1 MKSRLGLGEV
11 TRGGLGVLRLHTF
24 GGCHLE
30 RDGAR
35 LDALSGQRK
44 ALGLLAVLAAAGARG
59 VSRDALLVY
68 LWPESDEERGRTSL
82 KQLVHSLRQ
91 QLHAPEMLLT
101 SGELRLN
108 PDVVTSDVAAFR
120 EAVARGDQAGAVE
133 LYAGPFLD
141 GFYVREAGDFERWA
155 AAERSQLA
163 NDHARALEALAA
175 RSVAE
180 GDARTAVNWWRRL
193 ASVEPLSARAAIGL
207 MRALDATGERSA
219 ALQHAHV
226 YQRLVE
232 EEVGGPPDPSV
243 AELVAR
249 LKHAP
254 PAAASAVPPV
264 SSHSRNAGSSR
275 EPAVVSASVAVL
287 PFANTSGDPADEPF
301 TDGLTEE
308 LIGAISRL
316 PGITVTGR
324 TSTFALKG
332 RGVDV
337 RALAGTLG
345 VTTLLEGSVRRAGGR
360 LKVATQLV
368 SAEDHRVLWA
378 ESYDRAAGDI
388 FAVQEEIARATAEAL
403 RVKLGAGGG
412 RLARPATDL
421 VAYELYL
428 KGRHILNTRSGE
440 ERLLQ
445 AVRYFEQAAE
455 RAPAYAPAYAGLS
468 DAYAYLAVFGYHR
481 AHDAFPKSMAAAR
494 KALALDDTLTE
505 AHASLAH
512 ALCVYD
518 FEWAAAERA
527 FGRAIAL
534 DPGYTFARLA
544 LAICLQDQGRF
555 AEAVEQLETARAA
568 DPLAPHISA
577 VLGRVYVNARQP
589 DRAIP
594 ALREALELG
603 PELDLVHQQL
613 GHAYLQQGMGAE
625 AITSFGRAAELS
637 GVRDSAHLAYAY
649 AVTGA
654 RSDAE
659 RIVQALLD
667 PAQHRDVL
675 PFHLAMAYAGL
686 GDVDAAFRWLERG
699 YDERAS
705 FMDGV
710 RVTPAF
716 DALHPDPRWG
726 RLLSR
731 MGLSP

>member
-1 MKSRLGLGEV
+1 
-11 TRGGLGVLRLHTF
+11 VLRLHTF

-68 LWPESDEERGRTSL
+68 LWPESDEERARTSL

-91 QLHAPEMLLT
+91 QLHAPDMLLT

-108 PDVVTSDVAAFR
+108 SDVVTSDVAAFR

-141 GFYVREAGDFERWA
+141 GFYVREANDFERWA
-155 AAERSQLA
+155 SAERGRLA
-163 NDHARALEALAA
+163 HDYARALEALAERA
-175 RSVAE
+175 AAE
-180 GDARTAVNWWRRL
+180 DDSRTAVAWWRRL
-193 ASVEPLSARAAIGL
+193 AAAEPLSARAATGL
-207 MRALDATGERSA
+207 MRALDAAGERSA

-226 YQRLVE
+226 YQQLVAD
-232 EEVGGPPDPSV
+232 EVGGPPDLLV

-254 PAAASAVPPV
+254 PASTSTVPLL
-264 SSHSRNAGSSR
+264 SSRSQNGASSR
-275 EPAVVSASVAVL
+275 EPAVVSPTASPSVAVL

-301 TDGLTEE
+301 ADGLTEE
-308 LIGAISRL
+308 LIGAISRV

-332 RGVDV
+332 RDLHV
-337 RALAGTLG
+337 RVIAETLG
-345 VTTLLEGSVRRAGGR
+345 VTTLLEGSVRRAGDR
-360 LKVATQLV
+360 LKIATRLV

-403 RVKLGAGGG
+403 RVRLGAGGG
-412 RLARPATDL
+412 RLTRPATDL
-421 VAYELYL
+421 AAYELYL
-428 KGRHILNTRSGE
+428 KGRNILNTRSGG

-468 DAYAYLAVFGYHR
+468 DAYAYLAVFAYHR
-481 AHDAFPKSMAAAR
+481 SHDAFPKAMAAAR
-494 KALALDDTLTE
+494 KALALDDTLAE

-527 FGRAIAL
+527 FRRAISL
-534 DPGYTFARLA
+534 DPSYTFARIA

-555 AEAVEQLETARAA
+555 AEAVEHLEFARTA
-568 DPLAPHISA
+568 DPLAPHVSA
-577 VLGRVYVNARQP
+577 VLGRVHVNSRQP

-594 ALREALELG
+594 ALREAMELG

-613 GHAYLQQGMGAE
+613 GHAYLQKGMSRE
-625 AITSFGRAAELS
+625 AIASLRRAAELS
-637 GVRDSAHLAYAY
+637 GDRDSAHLAYVY

-710 RVTPAF
+710 KVTPAF
-716 DALHPDPRWG
+716 DVLRSDPRWE

-731 MGLSP
+731 MGLAP